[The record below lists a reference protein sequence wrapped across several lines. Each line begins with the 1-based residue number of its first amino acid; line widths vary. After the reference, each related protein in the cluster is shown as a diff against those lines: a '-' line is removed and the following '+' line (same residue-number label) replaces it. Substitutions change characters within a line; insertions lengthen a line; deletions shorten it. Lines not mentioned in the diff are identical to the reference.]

1 MSVSAISSSS
11 GLSSAAWQN
20 QIGQVQSD
28 FQALGQALQSGNLT
42 AAQQAYATLQ
52 QDLPASQSSSSTATN
67 NPLSAIGQALQ
78 SGNLT
83 AAQQAFAALRGHHH
97 GHHHHGGGS
106 SAVASAVST
115 PAGTATAT
123 TGTALNA
130 VA

>member
-11 GLSSAAWQN
+11 GLMSTALQS

-28 FQALGQALQSGNLT
+28 FQALGKALQSGNLT
-42 AAQQAYATLQ
+42 VAQQAYATLQ
-52 QDLPASQSSSSTATN
+52 QDLPASQSSSSATSS
-67 NPLSAIGQALQ
+67 NPLSAVGQALQ

-83 AAQQAFAALRGHHH
+83 AAQQAFTALRGHNH

-106 SAVASAVST
+106 AVASAATT
-115 PAGTATAT
+115 PASAT
-123 TGTALNA
+123 TGTTGTSLNA

>member
-11 GLSSAAWQN
+11 GLTSTAWQN

-28 FQALGQALQSGNLT
+28 FQALGKALQSGSLT

-52 QDLPASQSSSSTATN
+52 QDLPASQSSSSATSS
-67 NPLSAIGQALQ
+67 NPLSAVGQALQ

-83 AAQQAFAALRGHHH
+83 AAQQAFAALKGHHH

-106 SAVASAVST
+106 AVSAPAST
-115 PAGTATAT
+115 PTAT
-123 TGTALNA
+123 TGTSLNA

>member
-1 MSVSAISSSS
+1 MSVSAISSSA
-11 GLSSAAWQN
+11 GLTPAAWQS

-28 FQALGQALQSGNLT
+28 FQALGKALQSGNLT

-52 QDLPASQSSSSTATN
+52 QDLPASQSSSTPTGN

-83 AAQQAFAALRGHHH
+83 AAQQAFAALRGHNH

-106 SAVASAVST
+106 AVASSAST
-115 PAGTATAT
+115 PASAT
-123 TGTALNA
+123 TGTTGTSLNA

>member
-11 GLSSAAWQN
+11 GLAPTAWQS

-28 FQALGQALQSGNLT
+28 FQALGKALQSGNLT
-42 AAQQAYATLQ
+42 VAQQAYATLQ
-52 QDLPASQSSSSTATN
+52 QDLPASQSSSSATSS
-67 NPLSAIGQALQ
+67 NPLSAVGQALQ

-83 AAQQAFAALRGHHH
+83 AAQQAFAALKGHHH

-106 SAVASAVST
+106 AVSAPAST
-115 PAGTATAT
+115 PTAT
-123 TGTALNA
+123 TGTSLNA

>member
-11 GLSSAAWQN
+11 GLTPSAWQS
-20 QIGQVQSD
+20 QIGQIRSD
-28 FQALGQALQSGNLT
+28 FQALGKALQSGDLT

-52 QDLPASQSSSSTATN
+52 QDLPANQSSSTTGN

-78 SGNLT
+78 SGDLT

-97 GHHHHGGGS
+97 GHYHHGGGS
-106 SAVASAVST
+106 AVAS
-115 PAGTATAT
+115 TASAATGT
-123 TGTALNA
+123 TGTSLNA